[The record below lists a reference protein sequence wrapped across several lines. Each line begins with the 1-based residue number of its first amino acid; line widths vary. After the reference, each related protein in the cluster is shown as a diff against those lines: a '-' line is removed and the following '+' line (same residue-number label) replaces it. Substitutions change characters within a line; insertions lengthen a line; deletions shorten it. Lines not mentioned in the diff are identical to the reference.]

1 MNTTKPQACRI
12 QTPAA
17 ITKLSRS
24 ALCGLPARAW
34 LVSSPGVAL
43 YEALRELLA
52 SEYGRP
58 DWLLAYWSKSVLFSV
73 AARKAWVEPDLQ
85 QLPF

>member
-1 MNTTKPQACRI
+1 
-12 QTPAA
+12 
-17 ITKLSRS
+17 
-24 ALCGLPARAW
+24 
-34 LVSSPGVAL
+34 VSSPGVAL

-85 QLPF
+85 QLRF